1 MALTGLGF
9 AALSSLWPLLVAAFF
24 GPLNPSGGDASIFLP
39 LEYTMLAAATS
50 PTNTIRCRAVGNLAT
65 FSQQRAKSSQ
75 YSAHRR
81 GRSRCGGEE
90 YSLGIRSV
98 RRVGNRTSYAASQ
111 AAYEGVRFP
120 SPAPAPAR
128 AGTAPCRPPRP
139 ARDSTQYAG

>member
-65 FSQQRAKSSQ
+65 FSQ
-75 YSAHRR
+75 
-81 GRSRCGGEE
+81 
-90 YSLGIRSV
+90 
-98 RRVGNRTSYAASQ
+98 
-111 AAYEGVRFP
+111 
-120 SPAPAPAR
+120 
-128 AGTAPCRPPRP
+128 
-139 ARDSTQYAG
+139 